1 MKLRTILLTAGL
13 ATGFGVTIANAETIT
28 VQKGD
33 TLWGYGEKY
42 DIPYQQIMKANGLHS
57 DLIVVGQTLN
67 IPSNTNKS
75 NVSNSVKQ
83 NNSQYEVN
91 LLARLVEA
99 EANGE
104 HLSGKIAVAAV
115 VMNRVKSNSFPNT
128 ISNVIYQPGQF
139 DPVTNGS
146 INNQPNSESYTAAR
160 EALNG
165 NDPTNGALYFYNPY
179 VTSDPW
185 LKSRHV
191 TAVIGNHI
199 FAR

>member
-1 MKLRTILLTAGL
+1 MKLRTVLLTAGL
-13 ATGFGVTIANAETIT
+13 TAGLGVTTANAETIT

-33 TLWGYGEKY
+33 TLWGYGERY

-57 DLIVVGQTLN
+57 DLIIVGQTLN
-67 IPSNTNKS
+67 IPGNTNQS

-104 HLSGKIAVAAV
+104 PLSGKIAVAAV
-115 VMNRVKSNSFPNT
+115 VMNRIENNSFPNT
-128 ISNVIYQPGQF
+128 ISSVIYQPGQF
-139 DPVTNGS
+139 DPVTNGN
-146 INNQPNSESYTAAR
+146 INNQPNPESYTAAR

-179 VTSDPW
+179 LTSDPW
-185 LKSRHV
+185 IKSRQV
-191 TAVIGNHI
+191 TTVIGNHT